1 MGEKGQ
7 FFITEGLQLNVEG
20 KREIRN
26 HCITVVIIAVDKEI
40 LMDAKIGGQS
50 LSRSKIFAQSQSI
63 SQKEKNSNFIKRKR
77 KIVSLLQ
84 REK

>member
-26 HCITVVIIAVDKEI
+26 HCITVVIIAVDKEY
-40 LMDAKIGGQS
+40 
-50 LSRSKIFAQSQSI
+50 
-63 SQKEKNSNFIKRKR
+63 
-77 KIVSLLQ
+77 
-84 REK
+84 